1 MAKESPNRKVSTR
14 EFSPGG
20 FVLRLAAAVGLVFAT
35 YNPTQW
41 SFIGWLQRSI
51 SDDTLNLGPEHLLAG
66 VLLAIGWT
74 IYGAASIRSLG
85 PLGLI
90 LGGALLAAIVWLLID
105 FGLLSAGSADSVTWI
120 VLTCLAALM
129 AIGVSWSHI
138 WRRLTGQF
146 EVDDD

>member
-1 MAKESPNRKVSTR
+1 MAKEASNRKVSTR
-14 EFSPGG
+14 EFSPTG
-20 FVLRLAAAVGLVFAT
+20 FALRLAAAIALVFAT

-41 SFIGWLQRSI
+41 SFIRWLRTSMAEG
-51 SDDTLNLGPEHLLAG
+51 NVGPEHFLAG

-85 PLGLI
+85 PLGLM
-90 LGGALLAAIVWLLID
+90 LGGALLAALVWLLID
-105 FGLLSAGSADSVTWI
+105 LNLLSADSAESVTWI